1 MKNIALLSMVILFLG
16 TPDVFSA
23 EKTQVSPT
31 SVEQKKQAD
40 TKDVDSENAEKQK
53 ENTDNSAEN
62 GDEKPQK
69 EVFLSPE
76 AKAKQEIADNNYSLS
91 FFVQRMDLDLDQLDK
106 AKQFSDEDRLKRD
119 SLLRSI
125 YMLREQSRELEQQSL
140 EKFKGILTP
149 GQLAVFEELRKEQV
163 NYRDKYDVLAGSVEQ
178 LVHREESNIAAY
190 EEELAKELKKDE
202 ERKKTEKARRKSRF
216 DSIRHGRW
224 ENSE

>member
-91 FFVQRMDLDLDQLDK
+91 FFVQRMDLDLEKLDK
-106 AKQFSDEDRLKRD
+106 DKQFSDEDRLKRD

-125 YMLREQSRELEQQSL
+125 YMLREQ
-140 EKFKGILTP
+140 
-149 GQLAVFEELRKEQV
+149 
-163 NYRDKYDVLAGSVEQ
+163 
-178 LVHREESNIAAY
+178 
-190 EEELAKELKKDE
+190 
-202 ERKKTEKARRKSRF
+202 
-216 DSIRHGRW
+216 
-224 ENSE
+224 